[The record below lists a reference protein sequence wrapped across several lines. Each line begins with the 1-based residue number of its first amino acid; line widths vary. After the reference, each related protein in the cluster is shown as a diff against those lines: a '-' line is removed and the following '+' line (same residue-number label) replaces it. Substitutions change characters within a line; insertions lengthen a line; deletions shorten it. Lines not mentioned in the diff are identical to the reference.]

1 MKLKKEGIILYPYDL
16 EYFSIVKYRELIK
29 DSEVFFLLAPKGFGI
44 TNKPADYF
52 SGDPESEVIVYDEI
66 VDEMLERSKIIYI
79 LDTIDKVEIEDI
91 KKVVLRACEG
101 HIGVVYV
108 ANPYTERCS
117 LIKGICEQYDN
128 NFSVM
133 ESNFPTNINWA
144 NGQHEKKLISAPIVM
159 ICSMSPMA
167 QKFEIE
173 LYLRKYFKQH
183 GYAVSQIGSK
193 ITSRLF
199 GFCSINPYIFSHDVT
214 EVQKI
219 HTINNMIK
227 KIEEDEHPEVIIIG
241 IPGGILPLTSKHHFG
256 YGIYAY
262 EIFNAISPDYTILS
276 IPNGEYTDDFF
287 EEVNKMSKYKFG
299 TEVDAFFVSS
309 FTPISKSIVTPE
321 LEYAYTKE
329 KENTSN
335 CHKVFSYSGLQDD
348 FLFKEIESKLLMYG
362 KYEQL

>member
-66 VDEMLERSKIIYI
+66 VDEMLEKSKIIYI

-227 KIEEDEHPEVIIIG
+227 KLLSLEFLE
-241 IPGGILPLTSKHHFG
+241 
-256 YGIYAY
+256 AY
-262 EIFNAISPDYTILS
+262 Y
-276 IPNGEYTDDFF
+276 
-287 EEVNKMSKYKFG
+287 
-299 TEVDAFFVSS
+299 
-309 FTPISKSIVTPE
+309 
-321 LEYAYTKE
+321 
-329 KENTSN
+329 
-335 CHKVFSYSGLQDD
+335 H
-348 FLFKEIESKLLMYG
+348 
-362 KYEQL
+362 